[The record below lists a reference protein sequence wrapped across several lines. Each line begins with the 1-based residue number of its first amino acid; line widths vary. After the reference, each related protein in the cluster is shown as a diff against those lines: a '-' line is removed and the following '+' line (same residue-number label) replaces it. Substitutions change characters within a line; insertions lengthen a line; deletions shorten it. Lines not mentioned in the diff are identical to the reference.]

1 MEARLAV
8 RRPLNCYRVT
18 VRSRVEEDGDG
29 LVQGVSSKG
38 GEENGA
44 GIRFIGSGMLALV

>member
-1 MEARLAV
+1 M
-8 RRPLNCYRVT
+8 T
-18 VRSRVEEDGDG
+18 VRSRVEEDGGG

-44 GIRFIGSGMLALV
+44 GIWFTGRGMLALV